1 MEYPSIIITTSH
13 RPSDQARMLARLCNH
28 IIPNSTYE
36 NRGSKNEQM
45 VFDFAL
51 ERNAKFLLLLQSKG
65 NTVSRVLTY
74 ELNGVEIQQSD
85 SYLKIYQFIDPKI
98 YGWKDLP
105 ARGPLSISLE
115 GRVLDVPLVDFM
127 EKYLSLQIG
136 KKSELWLMLDKS
148 QDTTFMQ
155 FTDALTM
162 KPFAFL
168 KVALKQRVQKEV
180 LS

>member
-13 RPSDQARMLARLCNH
+13 RPSDQARMLAKLFNH

-45 VFDFAL
+45 LFDYAL
-51 ERNAKFLLLLQSKG
+51 EHKAKNLLLLQSRG
-65 NTVSRVLTY
+65 NLVSRVLAY
-74 ELNGVEIQQSD
+74 EVNGSEIKQSTA
-85 SYLKIYQFIDPKI
+85 YLKIYQFIDPKI

-115 GRVLDVPLVDFM
+115 GRILNTPLVDFM

-136 KKSELWLMLDKS
+136 KKTELWLMLDIS
-148 QDTTFMQ
+148 QGTTFMQ

-168 KVALKQRVQKEV
+168 RVALKQRLPNEV
-180 LS
+180 LA